1 MATVGL
7 LKVKLFQ
14 NKGYDILTSIHEVT
28 NKILSRDKLNCI
40 CDHVI

>member
-7 LKVKLFQ
+7 LKIKLFQ

-28 NKILSRDKLNCI
+28 NKILSRGKLNCI